1 MAGYADKLTV
11 IIKRNASYE
20 KGMYGLSF
28 HDQPGGAANVE
39 PINSEQQ
46 LREKLLGLGLTEEH
60 ANDVIDRLKNKHDSV
75 KLSVDPPALKKERH
89 LGWAKSPDG
98 VRYECDRCSWNHF
111 MKPDNITAAR
121 QLFSEHV
128 CAENLPLK

>member
-1 MAGYADKLTV
+1 MAGFVDKLTV
-11 IIKRNASYE
+11 IIKRNAGYE

-39 PINSEQQ
+39 PINSEEQ
-46 LREKLLGLGLTEEH
+46 LREKLLGFGLTEDH

-75 KLSVDPPALKKERH
+75 KLSVDPAALKKERQ
-89 LGWAKSPDG
+89 LGYAKSFDG
-98 VRYECDRCSWNHF
+98 ATCDCDRCSWKVS
-111 MKPDNITAAR
+111 MDEYDIEKAR

-128 CAENLPLK
+128 CADNPPLK